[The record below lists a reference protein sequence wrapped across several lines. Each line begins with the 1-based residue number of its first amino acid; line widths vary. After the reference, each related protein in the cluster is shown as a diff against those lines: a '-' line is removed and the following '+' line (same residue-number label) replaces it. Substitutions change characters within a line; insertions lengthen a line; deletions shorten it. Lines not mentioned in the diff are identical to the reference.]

1 MPEFRSFDG
10 VTLHFDLEGDG
21 APVVLLH
28 GFAADTDLNWRQP
41 GIMRALADAGKTAVG
56 LDARGHGRSQKCH
69 DPAAY
74 AGEAMVA
81 DVCALFDHLH
91 MDEAD
96 VVGYSMG
103 SATALRFAMS
113 DPRLGRLV
121 LGGTSGNLADTA
133 AGMGE
138 RGSRIAEGLE
148 AEDPDGIADPVA
160 RRFRRFVESTGA
172 DRLALAAVQR
182 GRGRTP
188 VSREALM
195 KITVPTLV
203 VCGADDVSPHELA
216 AALPA
221 GRARIVPGDH
231 LSAVRE
237 PALASAIV
245 EFLTEQPNGA

>member
-96 VVGYSMG
+96 LVGYSMG
-103 SATALRFAMS
+103 SATALRFALR
-113 DPRLGRLV
+113 DHRLGRLV
-121 LGGTSGNLADTA
+121 LGGTDGNLAGTA
-133 AGMGE
+133 AGTADQ
-138 RGSRIAEGLE
+138 GSLIADGLE
-148 AEDPDGIADPVA
+148 AEDPESITDPVA
-160 RRFRRFVESTGA
+160 LRFRRFAETNGA

-182 GRGRTP
+182 GRRRTP
-188 VSREALM
+188 IPREVLA
-195 KITVPTLV
+195 KIRVPTLV

-231 LSAVRE
+231 LSAVME

-245 EFLTEQPNGA
+245 DFLTEEPNGT